1 MSTSTSAF
9 MMWPNIHIFVTK
21 CFQIT
26 AHTCT
31 FTACFATGLYCCSLL
46 IFTLTVLVYLTSCTE
61 LSLHHMISSCPLLQC
76 ISSHTPFSSPCSE
89 IIGPVFILT
98 TTQWSFWCRNRW
110 RVCTD
115 IVLSNF
121 LVIKQC
127 NLVALSSSTSCSIL
141 SIYNVMVFVITDGR
155 PDLLLS
161 ANPAPY
167 VQQ

>member
-9 MMWPNIHIFVTK
+9 MMWPNIHIFVGK

-46 IFTLTVLVYLTSCTE
+46 IFTLTVLVYLTSCTQ

-76 ISSHTPFSSPCSE
+76 ISSQTPFSSPCSE
-89 IIGPVFILT
+89 IIGPVFVLT

-110 RVCTD
+110 KVCTD
-115 IVLSNF
+115 IVLSKF

-127 NLVALSSSTSCSIL
+127 DGLCYHWRPSRSAVICQSSTLRPAVDPTANSLSCGH
-141 SIYNVMVFVITDGR
+141 NVFYR
-155 PDLLLS
+155 
-161 ANPAPY
+161 
-167 VQQ
+167 